1 MLRLRGLA
9 GGAESG
15 DSCTALWLISSKFL
29 SPVSPVEEQQ
39 YLHSFIGKLYVMS
52 ALWNYLTFSRSH
64 WEDSQ
69 IFGGSGL
76 RLD

>member
-1 MLRLRGLA
+1 M
-9 GGAESG
+9 
-15 DSCTALWLISSKFL
+15 
-29 SPVSPVEEQQ
+29 EEQQ

-76 RLD
+76 HLDWVDGKDSFMTDNFFYFDMGNWF